1 MTIGIADSTVI
12 IHLLRHDASAV
23 AWATTVPTR
32 VGITSITWLEV
43 MFGAAGKVGQ
53 ERAKVV
59 LAEFELFFPTEVDQL
74 WAMDQMERYR
84 LSRGVGINDCLIA
97 SVGQRLQVPIYTHNQ
112 KDFLKVLP
120 PNLVVKPY

>member
-32 VGITSITWLEV
+32 VDITSITWLEV

-97 SVGQRLQVPIYTHNQ
+97 
-112 KDFLKVLP
+112 
-120 PNLVVKPY
+120 